1 MYQGKITWEE
11 EAKTALTTRGS
22 FLGDSVQ
29 DSGMMSVTPLEGL
42 SSQLRHVPSTLDDG
56 ENQCVNFNK
65 LCDPE
70 KPHFCKVCLTAFT
83 SRSNLRVHVRTV
95 HERQRPF
102 ACPKCDT
109 NLGTR
114 STLKRHMKMVHFNER
129 PFGCPICKKAFM
141 TMSCV
146 RRHLR
151 KMHDLQ
157 PQQQQQTQPLLRTTD
172 KIEEEKFPEIFAAK
186 KTSMTD
192 ESSMMRSPASM
203 SQSNI
208 TTSSCSEYMVSK

>member
-1 MYQGKITWEE
+1 MSNMMMGEE
-11 EAKTALTTRGS
+11 HIDAGAHVK
-22 FLGDSVQ
+22 
-29 DSGMMSVTPLEGL
+29 
-42 SSQLRHVPSTLDDG
+42 HVPSTLDDS
-56 ENQCVNFNK
+56 ENQCINFNK

-141 TMSCV
+141 TKSCV

-151 KMHDLQ
+151 KMHDLH
-157 PQQQQQTQPLLRTTD
+157 QQEQQEKKAQPLLRDTD
-172 KIEEEKFPEIFAAK
+172 TFEETKFPEIFNTK
-186 KTSMTD
+186 NVTMEDKM
-192 ESSMMRSPASM
+192 ESTASL

-208 TTSSCSEYMVSK
+208 TTSSCSDSLVGSNK